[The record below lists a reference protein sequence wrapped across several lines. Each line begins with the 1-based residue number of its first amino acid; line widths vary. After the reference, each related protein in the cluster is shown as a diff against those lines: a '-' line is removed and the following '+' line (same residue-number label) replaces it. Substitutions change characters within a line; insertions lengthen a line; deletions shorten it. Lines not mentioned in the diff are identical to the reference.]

1 MIHLHTPA
9 PPARTGTAAYAGRLL
24 RELRRLG
31 APPEALRVV
40 TEAPGGPCEGF
51 ARIEGAAWPRVAAPG
66 EIHVFF
72 LANNAA
78 HIPVHAAL
86 RELRRIPPPNG
97 GAPARAIAVIHEPC
111 CWMALNLAAGRGL
124 GGFSTAALTAGLEDQ
139 YGPAGGRMLEDFR
152 AGRAAPAFEYVT
164 HMLGHALRGADEIW
178 THSRFAALKLILE
191 SRIPAAAL
199 PRFRVF
205 DHPPP
210 EHLRAEHLRAEHLR
224 AECFGAECFGAGAA
238 PRRAVFTVGLFGHV
252 TRPKRVRE
260 AVRAFYRASCRVEPD
275 ELPLLRMLVAGE
287 IPDPGR
293 YDPRADAAEL
303 GVADRV
309 DFVGRL
315 DDDGFVAGMA
325 ACGLILNLRH
335 PSNGE
340 TSGTLIEA
348 RALGVAT
355 VTSDCQAMREGGA
368 TARVPTPP
376 GDEVEACARA
386 IGAAFAAW
394 RGRRKTGAAPPPG
407 KDAAQD
413 GAEDG
418 AQDGAPP
425 PAPLAAMIAAM
436 ARRGWRNGSR
446 GAPWV
451 D

>member
-1 MIHLHTPA
+1 MIRLHTPV
-9 PPARTGTAAYAGRLL
+9 PPATTGTAAYAGRLL

-31 APPEALRVV
+31 VPPGALSVV
-40 TEAPGGPCEGF
+40 TEAPGGLCEGF
-51 ARIEGAAWPRVAAPG
+51 ARVEDAAWPRVAAPG
-66 EIHVFF
+66 EIHLFF

-86 RELRRIPPPNG
+86 RELRRLPPSG
-97 GAPARAIAVIHEPC
+97 GEAAARAVAVIHEPC

-124 GGFSTAALTAGLEDQ
+124 GGFSTVALTAGLEDQ
-139 YGPAGGRMLEDFR
+139 YGPAGGRLLEDFR

-205 DHPPP
+205 DHPRPEIAPP
-210 EHLRAEHLRAEHLR
+210 PR
-224 AECFGAECFGAGAA
+224 A
-238 PRRAVFTVGLFGHV
+238 PRSAVFTVGVFGHV

-260 AVRAFYRASCRVEPD
+260 AVRAFYRASCRVEPG

-287 IPDPGR
+287 IPDPDR

-309 DFVGRL
+309 DFAGRL
-315 DDDGFVAGMA
+315 DDDGFAAGMTG
-325 ACGLILNLRH
+325 CGLILNLRH

-348 RALGVAT
+348 RALGAAT
-355 VTSDCQAMREGGA
+355 ATSDCQAMREGGA
-368 TARVPTPP
+368 TACVPAPP

-386 IGAAFAAW
+386 ILEAFAAW
-394 RGRRKTGAAPPPG
+394 RARRETGAEPPQG
-407 KDAAQD
+407 GEERDGEALQD
-413 GAEDG
+413 GE
-418 AQDGAPP
+418 PP
-425 PAPLAAMIAAM
+425 PAPLAPMIAAM
-436 ARRGWRNGSR
+436 ARNWRWNGSR
-446 GAPWV
+446 SAAWV